1 MKNNFVF
8 LTSWFPT
15 LVITS
20 IVTAFFGGIFQMVAK
35 FIFLG
40 NFSLQNF
47 IVYAI
52 LTLIICTVLALKAFR
67 LGSELN
73 RGSKEFSTGIPV
85 FNMLTGGAVY
95 IGIFALTK
103 GIALGPL
110 LLFPCE
116 MFMTN
121 CVFGENGAPLSNRI
135 GFCTLQYF
143 IYVTVSLAFYI
154 ISKTKQENSEG
165 VKKLRGE
172 KKKQNN
178 RFGIDIDI

>member
-20 IVTAFFGGIFQMVAK
+20 IVTSFLGGIFQMAAK
-35 FIFLG
+35 FIFPG
-40 NFSLQNF
+40 QHGLQSF
-47 IVYAI
+47 FVYCI
-52 LTLIICTVLALKAFR
+52 LTIIICTVLAIR
-67 LGSELN
+67 STQLGSELN
-73 RGSKEFSTGIPV
+73 RASKEFSLGIPV

-95 IGIFALTK
+95 IGVFALTK

-110 LLFPCE
+110 FLFPCE
-116 MFMTN
+116 MFMSN
-121 CVFGENGAPLSNRI
+121 CIFGEEGGPLSGRI
-135 GFCTLQYF
+135 GFCALQFF
-143 IYVTVSLAFYI
+143 IYTAVSLLFYI
-154 ISKTKQENSEG
+154 ISKRKQENSEG

-172 KKKQNN
+172 KKKASN